1 MNTISQ
7 YQSNTNI
14 INQKEAED
22 HRLTIGDLRNFDHL
36 SEDLMFDLTN
46 EEFEKMM
53 NQIDCSACIEP
64 LFITVSITE
73 LEPQTLGY
81 Y

>member
-1 MNTISQ
+1 MNTTSQ

-14 INQKEAED
+14 IDQKEAED

-64 LFITVSITE
+64 LFITVSTTE

>member
-1 MNTISQ
+1 MNTTSQ
-7 YQSNTNI
+7 YQSNTNVI
-14 INQKEAED
+14 DQTEAED
-22 HRLTIGDLRNFDHL
+22 HRLTIGDLRNFDDL

-53 NQIDCSACIEP
+53 GSVDSLACIEP
-64 LFITVSITE
+64 LYFPTSTSDYETQCV
-73 LEPQTLGY
+73 GY

>member
-1 MNTISQ
+1 MINANTLEQ
-7 YQSNTNI
+7 ADTEHHRPT
-14 INQKEAED
+14 IN
-22 HRLTIGDLRNFDHL
+22 DLRKFENL
-36 SEDLMFDLTN
+36 SEAVMFDLTN

-64 LFITVSITE
+64 LFFPVSTTE
-73 LEPQTLGY
+73 LEPQSLGY

>member
-1 MNTISQ
+1 MNTTSQ
-7 YQSNTNI
+7 YQSNTNVI
-14 INQKEAED
+14 DQTESED

-53 NQIDCSACIEP
+53 SSVDSSACIEP
-64 LFITVSITE
+64 LYFPTFSSDYETQCV
-73 LEPQTLGY
+73 GY

>member
-64 LFITVSITE
+64 LFLAVSTTE
-73 LEPQTLGY
+73 LEPQSLGY

>member
-1 MNTISQ
+1 MNTTSK
-7 YQSNTNI
+7 YQSNTHI
-14 INQKEAED
+14 IDQKEAED

-53 NQIDCSACIEP
+53 NQIDCSVCIEP
-64 LFITVSITE
+64 LFLPVSTKE
-73 LEPQTLGY
+73 LEPQSLGY

>member
-1 MNTISQ
+1 MNTTSK
-7 YQSNTNI
+7 YQSNTHI
-14 INQKEAED
+14 IDQKEAED

-64 LFITVSITE
+64 LFFPVSTTE
-73 LEPQTLGY
+73 LEPQSLGY

>member
-1 MNTISQ
+1 MNTTSQ
-7 YQSNTNI
+7 NQSNTNI
-14 INQKEAED
+14 IDQKEAED

-64 LFITVSITE
+64 LFFPVSTAE
-73 LEPQTLGY
+73 LEPQSLGY